1 MTGQDYDDTI
11 PVFRTPRFLGDVIM
25 PNLESLFLTS
35 GNMAIDTDLYQ
46 LTMAA
51 AYFESGIHYPATFEL
66 FVRRLPYNRSF
77 LVAAGLEQALH
88 HLLNIRFTEEAIAY
102 LRSQPS
108 FQKVSDAFFD
118 YLRKFRFTGSV
129 HAMPE
134 GTVFFPDEPLLRIT
148 APMIEA
154 QIVET
159 YLLTVVN
166 YQTLVATKAARVVH
180 AAQGR
185 SVVDFGTRRAH
196 GPQAGVLAA
205 RASFIGGCVGTSN
218 VLAGYKLGIPI
229 VGTAAHSFTMT
240 FDTEM
245 ESFEKY
251 HQVFPDHTILLI
263 DTYDTIEGAK
273 RATQTGP
280 KLRGVRLDSGDLM
293 DLSKQVRKILDKA
306 GLTDV
311 KIVASGDLN
320 EYKIAD
326 LLSQGAP
333 IDIFGVG
340 TELVTSRD
348 DPALAGVYKLVEQE
362 KDGIVSFKLKLS
374 SEKATYPGKKQVYRR
389 TDEHGNYLEDII
401 CRESECRSEM
411 PLIIQV
417 VKNGELCYDLPNMD
431 EIQARTIQNL
441 SHLSDNYKRIED
453 ADQYLVRKSSE
464 LEALRASVED
474 KIGREND

>member
-1 MTGQDYDDTI
+1 MYFSAGGTIMT
-11 PVFRTPRFLGDVIM
+11 
-25 PNLESLFLTS
+25 NLESLFLTS
-35 GNMAIDTDLYQ
+35 ENMAMDTDLYQ

-88 HLLNIRFTEEAIAY
+88 YLLNIKFTKEAIAY
-102 LRSQPS
+102 LKSQPP

-118 YLRKFRFTGSV
+118 YLHKFRFTGSV

-134 GTVFFPDEPLLRIT
+134 GTVFFPDEPILRIT
-148 APMIEA
+148 APMIES

-159 YLLTVVN
+159 YLLTAIN

-180 AAQGR
+180 AAQER
-185 SVVDFGTRRAH
+185 AVVDFGTRRAH

-205 RASFIGGCVGTSN
+205 RAAFIGGCVGTSN
-218 VLAGYKLGIPI
+218 VLTGYKLGIPI

-245 ESFEKY
+245 EAFEKY
-251 HQVFPDHTILLI
+251 YQVFPEHTILLI

-273 RATQTGP
+273 RATEIGA
-280 KLRGVRLDSGDLM
+280 KLKGVRLDSGDLVN
-293 DLSKQVRKILDKA
+293 LSKQVRKILDEA
-306 GLTDV
+306 GLTEV
-311 KIVASGDLN
+311 KIAASSDLN
-320 EYKIAD
+320 EYKIVD

-333 IDIFGVG
+333 IDLFGVG
-340 TELVTSRD
+340 TELVTSKD

-362 KDGIVSFKLKLS
+362 KDGTISYKLKLS

-401 CRESECRSEM
+401 CRESERQSEM
-411 PLIIQV
+411 PLIIPV
-417 VKNGELCYDLPNMD
+417 VENGELCYNLPSME
-431 EIQARTIQNL
+431 EIQARTVENL
-441 SHLSDNYKRIED
+441 SHLSDNYKRIEN
-453 ADQYLVRKSSE
+453 ADQYPVRKSTE
-464 LEALRASVED
+464 LEALRASVAN
-474 KIGREND
+474 KISREND